1 MRPLKTLIKDCDGF
15 LRAAWKTAEISLK
28 DQLTMSTYK
37 PEIVN
42 QQQDL
47 FPEAEPSKKKQKAD
61 EEEVSRT
68 IIDQLLS
75 ESKLYRTGKD
85 YNELLDFVVQLKA
98 FAPFNAML
106 LQIQKPG
113 LRFAASAHEWWHK
126 FGRTIKDGARPLLI
140 MWPFGPVAL
149 VYDQM
154 DTEGKNLPEDVNSFI
169 AHGPVDLKNMVEFE
183 QRVVKAGIEYY
194 KVDAGD
200 SSAGLIK
207 VLKRSQSKK
216 DKSRYRIHINKN
228 HQPAVQ
234 FCTLVHELGHLFLGH
249 LGRDPSRKIPAIPT
263 LTHAQQELEAESVAY
278 IICER
283 HGVKSKSQVYLS
295 NYVKQHTEVDDIDI
309 YRVTKAAGD
318 VERLLGLE
326 PHMKMHD

>member
-1 MRPLKTLIKDCDGF
+1 MHNQKP
-15 LRAAWKTAEISLK
+15 SLE
-28 DQLTMSTYK
+28 SH
-37 PEIVN
+37 
-42 QQQDL
+42 QQEL
-47 FPEAEPSKKKQKAD
+47 FPQEPADKEKKAD
-61 EEEVSRT
+61 EEEVSRA

-75 ESKLYRTGKD
+75 DSKLYRTSKD
-85 YNELLDFVVQLKA
+85 YKDLLDFVVNLKV

-113 LRFAASAHEWWHK
+113 LSFAASKYEWWHK
-126 FGRTIKDGARPLLI
+126 FERTIKDGARPLLI

-149 VYDQM
+149 VYDVM
-154 DTEGKNLPEDVNSFI
+154 DTEGKALPEDVNRFV
-169 AHGPVDLKNMVEFE
+169 AHGPVDLKNMADFE
-183 QRVVKAGIEYY
+183 QRVTRAGIEYY

-200 SSAGLIK
+200 KSAGLIK
-207 VLKRSQSKK
+207 LLHRSQSKQ

-228 HQPAVQ
+228 HDPAVQ
-234 FCTLVHELGHLFLGH
+234 FCTLAHELGHLFLGH
-249 LGRDPSRKIPAIPT
+249 LGKDPSRKIPEIPA

-295 NYVKQHTEVDDIDI
+295 NFVTKHTEVGDIDI
-309 YRVTKAAGD
+309 YRVTKAAGA
-318 VERLLGLE
+318 VERVLGLE